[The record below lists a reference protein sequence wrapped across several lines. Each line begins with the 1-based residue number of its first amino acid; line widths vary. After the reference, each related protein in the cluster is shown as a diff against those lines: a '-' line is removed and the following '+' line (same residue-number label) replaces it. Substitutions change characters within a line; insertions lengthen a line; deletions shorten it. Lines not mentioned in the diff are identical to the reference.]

1 MAESSATLQ
10 RTDLTAGSI
19 PRHLV
24 TFSLPLLIG
33 NVLQALYNTVDAI
46 WVGRFVGPEALGAVS
61 ASFPIIMFLVSLL
74 MGVSMATTVLVSQ
87 YAGARQYDMVR
98 KTIANSLTLG
108 GLASLVITVIGI
120 AVSGRILTILNVP
133 EEILEMSS
141 AYLKIHFTG
150 TIFMVGY
157 NFVAAA
163 LQGLG
168 DSKTPV
174 YFLALAVFLN
184 LVIDPVFIVG
194 LGPIPAMGVPG
205 AAIATVGSHAVA
217 FSVAIW
223 YLGRRGRLFDM
234 RSFPMRLDR
243 ELTRKTLLVGLPS
256 GIQQTI
262 VSLGIMA
269 MSSIVNSFGTAV
281 VAAFGAASRLDQFAM
296 MPAMSFGLATSAL
309 AGQNIG
315 AGKYHRVRQVLF
327 WSCAIVVGISVCVAL
342 VAQMAPKVLMR
353 LFTSDEQVLTLGAEY
368 LRVVSIGYVAFA
380 LMFVFNSLV
389 RGAGD
394 TIPGMFFAAFNLWG
408 VRVPL
413 ARWLSSMPSL
423 GSRGI
428 WIAMT
433 ISSYVGAAV
442 SVVYYLTGRWKR
454 IRLVSANQAS
464 VNQVDVD
471 PVNVN
476 RMSVGQTNVDQ
487 MESESGEG

>member
-1 MAESSATLQ
+1 MADSSAALR
-10 RTDLTAGSI
+10 RTDLTSGSI
-19 PRHLV
+19 PRHLIA
-24 TFSLPLLIG
+24 FSLPLLVG
-33 NVLQALYNTVDAI
+33 NALQALYNTADAM
-46 WVGRFVGPEALGAVS
+46 WVGQFVGPEALGAVS
-61 ASFPIIMFLVSLL
+61 AAFPIIMFLVSLL
-74 MGVSMATTVLVSQ
+74 MGVTMATTVLVSQ

-98 KTIANSLTLG
+98 KTIANSLSLG
-108 GLASLVITVIGI
+108 GMAALVITVVGI
-120 AVSGRILTILNVP
+120 VISDWMLVLLNIPDDILD
-133 EEILEMSS
+133 MAS

-150 TIFMVGY
+150 TVFMVGY

-184 LVIDPVFIVG
+184 LVIDPILIVG
-194 LGPIPAMGVPG
+194 LGPVPAMGIAG
-205 AAIATVGSHAVA
+205 AAIATVASQAVA
-217 FSVAIW
+217 FSIAIW
-223 YLGRRGRLFDM
+223 YLGRRGGLFDM
-234 RSFPMRLDR
+234 RALTVRLDR
-243 ELTRKTLLVGLPS
+243 ALTRKTLIVGLPS
-256 GIQQTI
+256 GVQQTI

-296 MPAMSFGLATSAL
+296 MPAMSLGLATSAL

-315 AGKYHRVRQVLF
+315 AGKYHRVRQVLV
-327 WSCAIVVGISVCVAL
+327 WSCAIVAGISLCVTA
-342 VAQMAPKVLMR
+342 VAQVAPKVLML
-353 LFTSDEQVLTLGAEY
+353 LFTSDDQVLTLGAEY
-368 LRVVSIGYVAFA
+368 LRVVSIGYIAFS

-394 TIPGMFFAAFNLWG
+394 TIPGMLFAAFNLWG

-428 WIAMT
+428 WIATT
-433 ISSYVGAAV
+433 ISSYVGAAI

-454 IRLVSANQAS
+454 IRLV
-464 VNQVDVD
+464 
-471 PVNVN
+471 
-476 RMSVGQTNVDQ
+476 NVDKSVDG
-487 MESESGEG
+487 MESESSE